1 MLTVLP
7 PCQTLAVIG
16 HEDAKQQLNG
26 AYASGRMHHAWLLVG
41 AEGIGKASLAYLAA
55 QMILSGG
62 KSRLDHPNAQ
72 HPAVRLI
79 AAESHPDLFVLR
91 CPVDE
96 KTGVVK
102 DSIPVEDA
110 RKLAPF
116 MGMTASQGSGRVA
129 LIDEAQKLTRN
140 GQNAILKMIEEPPTG
155 ATIFLTATT
164 VGGLL
169 PTIRSRCRMLPLQP
183 LTDGQLGIVLARMG
197 ADLPTDEE
205 AKARFMAASA
215 GSASRAVKLLETD
228 ALTLFDELFA
238 ILQVMPMIDLVRVH
252 KLADQMGKKADA
264 DAFAVVTG
272 LLVDTLRDAVRAAAL
287 GRGDALGLAAKLGGR
302 GRLDKALALWESTA
316 QTFAEA
322 QSAALDKKLAL
333 INALSTV
340 SRMTA

>member
-1 MLTVLP
+1 MLTVSP

-16 HEDAKQQLNG
+16 HEDAKQQLES

-55 QMILSGG
+55 QMILSDGE
-62 KSRLDHPNAQ
+62 SHLDSPNSQ
-72 HPAVRLI
+72 HPAARLI
-79 AAESHPDLFVLR
+79 AAEAHPDLFVLR
-91 CPVDE
+91 CPVDD

-164 VGGLL
+164 IGGLL
-169 PTIRSRCRMLPLQP
+169 PTIRSRCRMLPMQP
-183 LTDGQLGIVLARMG
+183 LTDSQLGIVLARMG
-197 ADLPTDEE
+197 ADLPTGED

-215 GSASRAVKLLETD
+215 GSASRAVKLLDTD
-228 ALTLFDELFA
+228 ALTLFDELLA
-238 ILQVMPMIDLVRVH
+238 ILAAMPVIDLVRVH
-252 KLADQMGKKADA
+252 KLADQIGKKADA
-264 DAFAVVTG
+264 DVFDVVTG

-287 GRGDALGLAAKLGGR
+287 GQGDALGLAAKLGGR
-302 GRLDKALALWESTA
+302 GRLDKALELWESTA
-316 QTFAEA
+316 RTFAEA